1 MLEISVGFHYF
12 SGFLLY
18 STKSGNL
25 IRKDGFMPIR
35 SMTGFGLAEGASPS
49 GTYRVE
55 IRGVNNRFLEL
66 QIRLPKFAAN
76 LEARV
81 KKEISSVI
89 SRGSV
94 TVLIG
99 CDREESESK
108 LSWDKKSV
116 DGYMKIFGEI
126 SKTYKLDDK
135 PTLSDLL
142 HFSDFIKNENST
154 YDEELLWKHL
164 KPVLQDSIAAFQ
176 KARET
181 EAAMLVKDLKK
192 ILKEIAKTLQ
202 QIEKRAPVRIQ
213 EYSKALS
220 ERIQK
225 LIENQP
231 DPLRM
236 QTEIALFADRL
247 DIAEECTRLHAHLE
261 KFSADFDLDEP
272 VGKRMGFLL
281 QEMNR
286 EANTIGSKAN
296 DTEISHLSV
305 SLKENIERIRE
316 QIQNIE

>member
-1 MLEISVGFHYF
+1 
-12 SGFLLY
+12 
-18 STKSGNL
+18 
-25 IRKDGFMPIR
+25 MPIR
-35 SMTGFGLAEGASPS
+35 SMTGFGLADGASPS

-94 TVLIG
+94 TVLIS
-99 CDREESESK
+99 CDREDTESK
-108 LSWDKKSV
+108 LSWDKKTV

-126 SKTYKLDDK
+126 QKAYKLDGK
-135 PTLSDLL
+135 VTLNDLL
-142 HFSDFIKNENST
+142 NFSDFIKTESDAF
-154 YDEELLWKHL
+154 DEEVLWKHL
-164 KPVLQDSIAAFQ
+164 KPVLAASIEAFQ

-192 ILKEIAKTLQ
+192 LLKEITKSLQ
-202 QIEKRAPVRIQ
+202 MVEKRAPVRIQ
-213 EYSKALS
+213 EYAKVLT
-220 ERIQK
+220 EKVQK
-225 LIENQP
+225 LIDNPP

-247 DIAEECTRLHAHLE
+247 DITEECTRLRAHIE
-261 KFSADFDLDEP
+261 KFSADFELDEP

-296 DTEISHLSV
+296 DTEISHQSV
-305 SLKENIERIRE
+305 KLKENIERIRE

>member
-1 MLEISVGFHYF
+1 
-12 SGFLLY
+12 
-18 STKSGNL
+18 
-25 IRKDGFMPIR
+25 MPIR

-76 LEARV
+76 LESRI

-94 TVLIG
+94 TVLIN
-99 CDREESESK
+99 CDREEGDTK
-108 LSWDKKSV
+108 LTWDKKSV
-116 DGYMKIFGEI
+116 DSYMQIFGEI
-126 SKTYKLDDK
+126 AKTYKLEGK
-135 PTLSDLL
+135 ATLSDLL
-142 HFSDFIKNENST
+142 HFSDFIKSENGG
-154 YDEELLWKHL
+154 YDEEVLWKHL

-181 EAAMLVKDLKK
+181 EAEMLVKDLKK
-192 ILKEIAKTLQ
+192 MLKEITKSLQ
-202 QIEKRAPVRIQ
+202 QVEKRAPVRIQ
-213 EYSKALS
+213 EYSKVLT
-220 ERIQK
+220 ERVQK
-225 LIENQP
+225 LIENPP

-247 DIAEECTRLHAHLE
+247 DITEECTRLRAHIE

-296 DTEISHLSV
+296 DTEISHQSIT
-305 SLKENIERIRE
+305 LKENIERIRE

>member
-1 MLEISVGFHYF
+1 
-12 SGFLLY
+12 
-18 STKSGNL
+18 
-25 IRKDGFMPIR
+25 MPIR

-94 TVLIG
+94 TVLIS
-99 CDREESESK
+99 CDREDTESK
-108 LSWDKKSV
+108 LSWDKKTV

-126 SKTYKLDDK
+126 QKAYKLEGK
-135 PTLSDLL
+135 VTLNELL
-142 HFSDFIKNENST
+142 NFSDFIKTESDT
-154 YDEELLWKHL
+154 FDEEVLWKHL
-164 KPVLQDSIAAFQ
+164 KPVLAESIAAFQ

-192 ILKEIAKTLQ
+192 LLKDITKSLQ
-202 QIEKRAPVRIQ
+202 LVEKRAPVRIQ
-213 EYSKALS
+213 EYAKVLT
-220 ERIQK
+220 EKVQK
-225 LIENQP
+225 LIDNPP

-247 DIAEECTRLHAHLE
+247 DITEECTRLRAHIE
-261 KFSADFDLDEP
+261 KFSADFELDEP

-296 DTEISHLSV
+296 DTEISHQSV
-305 SLKENIERIRE
+305 KLKENIERIRE

>member
-1 MLEISVGFHYF
+1 
-12 SGFLLY
+12 
-18 STKSGNL
+18 
-25 IRKDGFMPIR
+25 MPIR
-35 SMTGFGLAEGASPS
+35 SMTGFGLADGASPS

-81 KKEISSVI
+81 KKEISSAI

-94 TVLIG
+94 TVLIS
-99 CDREESESK
+99 CDREDKESK
-108 LSWDKKSV
+108 LSWDKKTV

-126 SKTYKLDDK
+126 QKAYKLDGK
-135 PTLSDLL
+135 VTLNDLL
-142 HFSDFIKNENST
+142 NFSDFIKSESDAF
-154 YDEELLWKHL
+154 DEEVLWKHL
-164 KPVLQDSIAAFQ
+164 KPVLTESIGAFQ

-192 ILKEIAKTLQ
+192 LLKDIIKSLQ
-202 QIEKRAPVRIQ
+202 LVEKRAPIRIQ
-213 EYSKALS
+213 EYAKVLT
-220 ERIQK
+220 EKVQK
-225 LIENQP
+225 LIDNPP

-247 DIAEECTRLHAHLE
+247 DITEECTRLRAHIE

-296 DTEISHLSV
+296 DTEISHQSV
-305 SLKENIERIRE
+305 KLKENIERIRE